1 MSNRPVTISQ
11 AAPYVCGVILVALLV
26 RGGIS
31 AQRPFG
37 TKEYRGRVRVAIEN
51 IPYLI
56 GPAVG
61 VDAEPTPAAIALLSP
76 NKILER
82 RYVDPSTG
90 AGFTLLIVHCGDVR
104 DMIGH
109 YPPVCYPAHGWK
121 AGGST
126 KVAIE
131 INGEKATAI
140 KYDFTHND
148 ELFERHMSVTNFFVI
163 PEEGVTLFADMK
175 DVERASRSSETGGLG
190 VAQFQ
195 IVMPEDSNPQWRD
208 LVIHE
213 TLQAVAPT
221 VKTIAQGI
229 KK

>member
-1 MSNRPVTISQ
+1 MSRPFTISQ
-11 AAPYVCGVILVALLV
+11 AAPYVCGLLLLALLA
-26 RGGIS
+26 RAGIS

-37 TKEYRGRVRVAIEN
+37 TKEYRGRVRVALEA

-61 VDAEPTPAAIALLSP
+61 VDSEPTAAAIALLSP

-82 RYVDPSTG
+82 RYIDPNTG
-90 AGFTLLIVHCGDVR
+90 AAFTLLIVHCGDVR

-121 AGGST
+121 PGASSP
-126 KVAIE
+126 VAIE
-131 INGEKATAI
+131 INGEKAWAV
-140 KYDFTHND
+140 KYDFTHTD
-148 ELFERHMSVTNFFVI
+148 ELFERHMNVTNFFVI
-163 PEEGVTLFADMK
+163 PEEGATLFSDMK
-175 DVERASRSSETGGLG
+175 AVERASRSSETGGLG

-195 IVMPEDSNPQWRD
+195 IVMSEDASPQWREM
-208 LVIHE
+208 VIHE
-213 TLQAVAPT
+213 TLLAVAPA